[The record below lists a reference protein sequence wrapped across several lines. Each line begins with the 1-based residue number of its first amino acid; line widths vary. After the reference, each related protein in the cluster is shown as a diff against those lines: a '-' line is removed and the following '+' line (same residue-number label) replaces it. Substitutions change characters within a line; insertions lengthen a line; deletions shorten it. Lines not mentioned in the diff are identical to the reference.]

1 MIKFIREIFDH
12 FLISNT
18 FQKGAALAYYA
29 VFYIL
34 PIIIIA
40 ISFLGLFFGKQ
51 AVSGDIYNQ
60 LKDILGIEASMQIQN
75 IIKNQHT
82 NHNSILTSIIGF
94 ITLCFSAS

>member
-29 VFYIL
+29 VFSTL

-40 ISFLGLFFGKQ
+40 ISFFSGILLFT
-51 AVSGDIYNQ
+51 
-60 LKDILGIEASMQIQN
+60 LGIIGIYLARIFEQTKGREQYVIKE
-75 IIKNQHT
+75 IIDYK
-82 NHNSILTSIIGF
+82 
-94 ITLCFSAS
+94 

>member
-29 VFYIL
+29 VFSIL

-40 ISFLGLFFGKQ
+40 TSLLGLFFGKQ
-51 AVSGDIYNQ
+51 AVSGEIYNQ
-60 LKDILGIEASMQIQN
+60 FKDIL
-75 IIKNQHT
+75 
-82 NHNSILTSIIGF
+82 
-94 ITLCFSAS
+94 